1 MESIF
6 LEFCAHCKRK
16 TAHKILPFLFSP
28 SARCRRVKQR
38 CIVRFYKKGARCFPQ
53 RRMRGASHSTMP
65 DIYLLLCAIFTS
77 ARKKY
82 KFSRKQYIYPSR
94 GYFLE
99 RRNFI
104 WSRRRA
110 ARSNSSLSAAS
121 SISSFRRLIIFSI
134 SPFDFLDTSIF
145 ASERFTSDG

>member
-1 MESIF
+1 MQSIF

-16 TAHKILPFLFSP
+16 TAHKILPFLFP
-28 SARCRRVKQR
+28 PVARCRRVKQR
-38 CIVRFYKKGARCFPQ
+38 CIVRFYKKGARRFPQ
-53 RRMRGASHSTMP
+53 RRMWSAFTSALSK
-65 DIYLLLCAIFTS
+65 IFYCEPATS

-82 KFSRKQYIYPSR
+82 KFPRKQYIYPSR

-99 RRNFI
+99 RKNFI

-145 ASERFTSDG
+145 ASARFTSDG

>member
-28 SARCRRVKQR
+28 SARCRRVKKR
-38 CIVRFYKKGARCFPQ
+38 GIARFYKKGARRFTQ
-53 RRMRGASHSTMP
+53 RRMRGASHS
-65 DIYLLLCAIFTS
+65 AISKIFYCEPVTS

-94 GYFLE
+94 GYFWE

>member
-38 CIVRFYKKGARCFPQ
+38 CIVRFYKKGARRFPQ

-77 ARKKY
+77 VRKKY
-82 KFSRKQYIYPSR
+82 KFSRKQYISKSR
-94 GYFLE
+94 LLFGAQKFYLVAEKGGALKFKPVGGVEHFFVQAAYYF
-99 RRNFI
+99 FY
-104 WSRRRA
+104 
-110 ARSNSSLSAAS
+110 
-121 SISSFRRLIIFSI
+121 
-134 SPFDFLDTSIF
+134 
-145 ASERFTSDG
+145 FTL

>member
-16 TAHKILPFLFSP
+16 TAHKILPFLFPP

-38 CIVRFYKKGARCFPQ
+38 CIVRFYKKGARCFTQ
-53 RRMRGASHSTMP
+53 RRMRGAFTSALSK
-65 DIYLLLCAIFTS
+65 IFYCEPATS

-121 SISSFRRLIIFSI
+121 SMSSFRRLIIFSI

>member
-1 MESIF
+1 MQSIF

-16 TAHKILPFLFSP
+16 TAHKILPFLFP
-28 SARCRRVKQR
+28 PVARCRRVKQR
-38 CIVRFYKKGARCFPQ
+38 CIVRFYKKGARRFPQ
-53 RRMRGASHSTMP
+53 RRMWSAFTSALSK
-65 DIYLLLCAIFTS
+65 IFYCEPATS

>member
-16 TAHKILPFLFSP
+16 TAHKILPFLFP
-28 SARCRRVKQR
+28 PVARYCRVKQR
-38 CIVRFYKKGARCFPQ
+38 CIVRFYKKGARCFTQ
-53 RRMRGASHSTMP
+53 RRMWSAFTSALSK
-65 DIYLLLCAIFTS
+65 IFYCEPATS

-82 KFSRKQYIYPSR
+82 RFSRKQYIYPSR